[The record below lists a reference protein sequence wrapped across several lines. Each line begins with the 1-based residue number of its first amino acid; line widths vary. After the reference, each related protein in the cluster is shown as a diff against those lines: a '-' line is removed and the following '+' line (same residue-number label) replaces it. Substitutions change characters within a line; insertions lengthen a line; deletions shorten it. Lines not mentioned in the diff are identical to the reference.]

1 MNVDVVLPAT
11 AWEGVEAG
19 VQALVDAW
27 LVADGAAVEAGQPVV
42 RVVLVKSSID
52 VEALVSGQLKILVA
66 AGENFERGQALARIA
81 TDA

>member
-1 MNVDVVLPAT
+1 MSVDVILPAT

-52 VEALVSGQLKILVA
+52 VEALVSGRFNILVA